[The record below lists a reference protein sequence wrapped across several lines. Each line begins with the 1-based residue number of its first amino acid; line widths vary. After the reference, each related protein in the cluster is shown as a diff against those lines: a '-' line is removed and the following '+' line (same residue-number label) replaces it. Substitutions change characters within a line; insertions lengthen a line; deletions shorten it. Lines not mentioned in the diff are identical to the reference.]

1 MQFLLSMPAGAEWLL
16 VILVLSTILVF
27 AGFWIYT
34 IVDVIR
40 SKFND
45 DTTKIVWLLVVILLG
60 FLGSIIY
67 WVIGRPKRV
76 TIDNN

>member
-27 AGFWIYT
+27 AGFWIYS
-34 IVDVIR
+34 IVDVVK

-45 DTTKIVWLLVVILLG
+45 ESTKIVWLLVVILLG

-67 WVIGRPKRV
+67 WVLGRSSKV
-76 TIDNN
+76 NTHDN